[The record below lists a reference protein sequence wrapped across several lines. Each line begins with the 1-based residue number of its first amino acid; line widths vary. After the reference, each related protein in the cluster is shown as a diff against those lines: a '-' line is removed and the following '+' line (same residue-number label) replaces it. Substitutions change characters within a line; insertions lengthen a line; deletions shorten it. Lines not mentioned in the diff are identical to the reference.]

1 MIQRQIQY
9 RVNGET
15 KVKPFDTYANL
26 KKELKKYI
34 GMSETN
40 SVQVYR
46 SRRGEWG
53 EWGEKWVLVDNK
65 PKMIESGW
73 S

>member
-46 SRRGEWG
+46 SRRGEFG
-53 EWGEKWVLVDNK
+53 EWYERWIMVDNK
-65 PKMIESGW
+65 PKMIDSGW

>member
-15 KVKPFDTYANL
+15 KVKHFNTYANL
-26 KKELKKYI
+26 NIELKKYI

-65 PKMIESGW
+65 PKMIDSGW